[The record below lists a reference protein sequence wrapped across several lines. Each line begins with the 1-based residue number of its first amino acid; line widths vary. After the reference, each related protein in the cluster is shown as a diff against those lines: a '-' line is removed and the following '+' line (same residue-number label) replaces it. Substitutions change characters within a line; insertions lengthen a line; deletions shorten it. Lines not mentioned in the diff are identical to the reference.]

1 MDGSALNPGK
11 TGFLICN
18 ITVCLLIVN
27 LSLSYRKMGGLQRE
41 KEEFI
46 HPLPEQAWK

>member
-27 LSLSYRKMGGLQRE
+27 LSLSYRKKGGVAKGKRR
-41 KEEFI
+41 I
-46 HPLPEQAWK
+46 YSSSA